1 MLERAAP
8 VLFVQ
13 GILLLILAVAMLP
26 PLWLMY
32 ADGEAGRAG
41 FAIGAG
47 ATVGAGLLL
56 VLTNAR
62 RRMALSIRQM
72 FALTCASWTTISL
85 FGALPLYFSLHE
97 LAFTDAVFESVS
109 GITTTG
115 ATVLSGLDTMPR
127 GVLLWRGLLHWL
139 GGVGIVVLAIAILP
153 FLSIGGMRLFQ
164 TESSDWSEKSS
175 PRTGQVAKSV
185 GAIYLLLTAVCTAG
199 YGLVGMSWFDAIV
212 HAMSTVSTGGFANYD
227 SSFGRYDATPEI
239 LWIAS
244 LFMVLGSLPFALFV
258 ALLKQRRLDLFRD
271 QQVRGF
277 LTIIGVAALSLFAV
291 MLFTSEQSAS
301 YALTHALFTTV
312 SLLSTTGLA
321 STDYSSWG
329 PLAVMLAFLL
339 TFIGGC
345 SGSTAGGLKVFRLQ
359 IGVVVL
365 NQQLKQLLHGRG
377 VFTQKYNDRRVSD
390 ELLASISAFSFF
402 YLITIAALAL
412 ALAALGLDLVTAL
425 SGAAT
430 AVSSVGPGLGDV
442 IGPAGN
448 FAPLPAAAKWL
459 LSGGMLL
466 GRLEIM
472 TVLVL
477 FTPAFWRW

>member
-13 GILLLILAVAMLP
+13 GILLSILTAAMLP
-26 PLWLMY
+26 PLWLMF
-32 ADGEAGRAG
+32 ADHDPNRLG
-41 FAIGAG
+41 FAISAGITFGAS
-47 ATVGAGLLL
+47 LLL

-62 RRMALSIRQM
+62 RRMVLSVRQM
-72 FALTCASWTTISL
+72 FVLTGASWVSISL
-85 FGALPLYFSLHE
+85 FGALPLYFGITGLP
-97 LAFTDAVFESVS
+97 FTDAVFESVS
-109 GITTTG
+109 GVTTTG
-115 ATVLSGLDTMPR
+115 ATVLNGLDQLPR
-127 GVLLWRGLLHWL
+127 GILLWRGLLHWL

-153 FLSIGGMRLFQ
+153 FLSVGGMRLFK
-164 TESSDWSEKSS
+164 TESSDWSEKAM
-175 PRTGQVAKSV
+175 PRAGSVAKSV
-185 GAIYLLLTAVCTAG
+185 GAVYLLLTALCILG
-199 YGLVGMSWFDAIV
+199 YGSCGMAWFDAVV

-227 SSFGRYDATPEI
+227 ASFGQYNGQPSI
-239 LWIAS
+239 LWIS
-244 LFMVLGSLPFALFV
+244 SVFMVLGSLPFALFV

-277 LTIIGVAALSLFAV
+277 LAIVAIAAAALFTM
-291 MLFTSEQSAS
+291 MLLTTEQSAG
-301 YALTHALFTTV
+301 YLLTHAVFTTV
-312 SLLSTTGLA
+312 SLLSTTGLV

-329 PLAVMLAFLL
+329 PLAVMVAFLL

-345 SGSTAGGLKVFRLQ
+345 SGSTSGGLKVFRLQ

-365 NQQLKQLLHGRG
+365 NHQLKQLLHGNG
-377 VFTQKYNDRRVSD
+377 VFTQKYNNRRVSD
-390 ELLASISAFSFF
+390 ELLGSISAFSFF

-412 ALAALGLDLVTAL
+412 ALAALGLDLVTSL
-425 SGAAT
+425 SAAAT
-430 AVSSVGPGLGDV
+430 AVASVGPGLGDV

-448 FAPLPAAAKWL
+448 FSPLPAAAKWL

-477 FTPAFWRW
+477 LTPAFWRW